1 MANTGTHGDK
11 IFCPQRAEAPRV
23 SLAQT
28 GWGLSPR
35 TVAPG
40 RVKSQDSRERGRQGG
55 GGGEGGGEGG
65 CGLKAT
71 PWCPWTPRAP
81 APPRQAA
88 GAVPFARRRLIR
100 VRFTCCRR
108 SLHFL
113 CVPKPAEDRGES
125 AGDSPP
131 VALEAP
137 RGQRF
142 ACSCAGRF
150 RLPGTRSTWRP
161 PPATR
166 RGLRDFP
173 CPQSLSLSLINR
185 VYFLQQ
191 F

>member
-1 MANTGTHGDK
+1 MPSESRSTKSLVSPDRLGAVPTDGVTWPSQVPGQ
-11 IFCPQRAEAPRV
+11 QRARE
-23 SLAQT
+23 T
-28 GWGLSPR
+28 G
-35 TVAPG
+35 
-40 RVKSQDSRERGRQGG
+40 RGRRG
-55 GGGEGGGEGG
+55 GGGEGG

-100 VRFTCCRR
+100 VRFICCRWR
-108 SLHFL
+108 LHL
-113 CVPKPAEDRGES
+113 LRIPKPAEDRGES

-173 CPQSLSLSLINR
+173 CPQSLSLSLISR